1 MRVVKFRVWDFDT
14 NKFVS
19 IKGMDMSFF
28 MSKRYHFMENSEI
41 KDSNGANIY
50 EGDIVYLAGLG
61 NMEIEFPF
69 IDLYHSALEKDVG
82 AILGNIYE
90 NKELLDD

>member
-1 MRVVKFRVWDFDT
+1 MREIKIRVWDFDT
-14 NKFVS
+14 NEFVS
-19 IKGMDMSFF
+19 TEGMDISFF
-28 MSKRYHFMENSEI
+28 TSKRYHFMEYSGI
-41 KDSNGANIY
+41 KDSGGLNIY

-82 AILGNIYE
+82 AILGNIYK
-90 NKELLDD
+90 NKDLLDD